1 MAGRV
6 WLVIVPEGDT
16 VQFVDTPGCDRP
28 LAADLELFKR
38 STVNEM
44 SNLTPLGER
53 SFGVPVHRAERAVAA
68 DLLGWPSLPT
78 PPKITQIGGA

>member
-16 VQFVDTPGCDRP
+16 VQFLDSKACDRP

-38 STVNEM
+38 STVADM
-44 SNLTPLGER
+44 ANLAPLGGP
-53 SFGVPVHRAERAVAA
+53 SFGVPVHQAERVSAEFLMA
-68 DLLGWPSLPT
+68 GWSPPPPT
-78 PPKITQIGGA
+78 VNGGV

>member
-16 VQFVDTPGCDRP
+16 VQFLDSSACDRP

-38 STVNEM
+38 STIADM
-44 SNLTPLGER
+44 ANLAPLGER
-53 SFGVPVHRAERAVAA
+53 WFGVPVHQAERATA
-68 DLLGWPSLPT
+68 DALLSWPT
-78 PPKITQIGGA
+78 PPSPSIAIVNGGV